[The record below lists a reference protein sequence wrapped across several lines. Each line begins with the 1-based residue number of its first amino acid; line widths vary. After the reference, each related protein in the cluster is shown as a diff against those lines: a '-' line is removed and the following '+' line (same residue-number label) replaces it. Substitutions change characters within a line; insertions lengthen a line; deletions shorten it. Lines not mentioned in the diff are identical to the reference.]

1 MDIFFVKLN
10 ELPNVLIDLIEM
22 FLPKMT
28 SVFLS
33 KKMYLLYH
41 PLIYSYI
48 KPLKIENYIRCMV
61 KQDNDF
67 VLVQLLKENGEKWSN
82 KLTNYYFREQIFV
95 NYITFLEDYA
105 MEYNSLKCQE
115 CLRKMIEEKGFRK
128 KNIKRN

>member
-1 MDIFFVKLN
+1 MDPFFVQLN
-10 ELPNVLIDLIEM
+10 NLPNVLIDLIEK

-28 SVFLS
+28 SVFLN

-41 PLIYSYI
+41 PLITTYI
-48 KPLKIENYIRCMV
+48 PRLKKESYIRCMV

-67 VLVQLLKENGEKWSN
+67 VLVQLLKENLETWIN
-82 KLTNYYFREQIFV
+82 KLTNYYFREQTFV
-95 NYITFLEDYA
+95 NYLMFLEDYA

-115 CLRKMIEEKGFRK
+115 CLKKIINEKGFRK